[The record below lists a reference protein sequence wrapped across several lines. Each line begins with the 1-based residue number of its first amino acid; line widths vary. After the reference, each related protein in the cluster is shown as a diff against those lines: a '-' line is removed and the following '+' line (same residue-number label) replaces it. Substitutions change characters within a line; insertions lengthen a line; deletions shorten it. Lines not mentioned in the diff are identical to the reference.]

1 MMKYRTS
8 YVLPLLVLALVA
20 CKPDKPVPPTPIPPA
35 DTTGTQATGILRVTL
50 VPEWE
55 GEPLERFVEY
65 RNFMDYRTTVEVLK
79 LYLGDV
85 RAIDGDDTVA
95 VKDVDLFDLGE
106 GPVAKNWTVEAGSWT
121 SLRAALAVPDD
132 LNYADPASYG
142 AGHPL
147 SVSNG
152 TYWTWATGYRYVVFE
167 GRYDAD
173 PASTD
178 PLINA
183 YAIHPG
189 MGPSYVE
196 FDLVPAGGITITEG
210 NTTEIVVRLAVDRF
224 FHSDTDEIDLLT
236 ENTAHGN
243 NVPLQV
249 KFVNNVVKS
258 MSLE

>member
-1 MMKYRTS
+1 MMKNRS
-8 YVLPLLVLALVA
+8 SFALSLLVVLGLGA
-20 CKPDKPVPPTPIPPA
+20 CKPDKPVPPTPIPLPSN
-35 DTTGTQATGILRVTL
+35 TGTLRVTL

-55 GEPLERFVEY
+55 GQPLERFVEY

-79 LYLGDV
+79 LYMGDV
-85 RAIDGDDTVA
+85 RMVQGADTVA
-95 VKDVDLFDLGE
+95 VKDVDLFDLGN
-106 GPVAKNWTVEAGSWT
+106 GVVSKSWTASAGSWT
-121 SLRAALAVPDD
+121 SLRAALGVPDE
-132 LNYADPASYG
+132 LNYADPASYA

-167 GRYDAD
+167 GRYN
-173 PASTD
+173 TD
-178 PLINA
+178 PLSTTPLITS

-189 MGPSYVE
+189 MGPSYLE
-196 FDLVPAGGITITEG
+196 FDLVPAGGISITAGE
-210 NTTEIVVRLAVDRF
+210 TTELVVRVAVDRF
-224 FHSDTDEIDLLT
+224 FHSDEFEIDLET

-258 MSLE
+258 MTLE